1 MTDPT
6 DDDTTNTKLM
16 TGTTEDTTT
25 AATTAPDAP
34 ASRNTTPD
42 SSVPASASE
51 GSPSRAAPQRTFGE
65 EIMAHLMRMRFLRDT
80 VIALIAGL
88 ALGGLF
94 GNWAIR
100 SVAIP
105 VAGSEKVVF
114 VGGAFFGA
122 FSMVGVFTVAMILSA
137 VILLRLGATV
147 DEPL

>member
-1 MTDPT
+1 M
-6 DDDTTNTKLM
+6 TTNTK
-16 TGTTEDTTT
+16 TSTTNSHE
-25 AATTAPDAP
+25 
-34 ASRNTTPD
+34 SD
-42 SSVPASASE
+42 STIE
-51 GSPSRAAPQRTFGE
+51 NEHEHERSPSRAPQRTFGE

-105 VAGSEKVVF
+105 VAGSEEVVF

>member
-1 MTDPT
+1 MTDPA

-42 SSVPASASE
+42 SSVPASAGE

-105 VAGSEKVVF
+105 VAGSEEVVF

>member
-1 MTDPT
+1 MTDQTSNIT
-6 DDDTTNTKLM
+6 DTHQHLMNTNTK
-16 TGTTEDTTT
+16 TSTT
-25 AATTAPDAP
+25 
-34 ASRNTTPD
+34 D
-42 SSVPASASE
+42 SHESDSTIE
-51 GSPSRAAPQRTFGE
+51 NEHERSPSRAPQRTFGE

-105 VAGSEKVVF
+105 VAGSEEVVF

-137 VILLRLGATV
+137 VILLRLGAIV

>member
-16 TGTTEDTTT
+16 TGTTDDTTT
-25 AATTAPDAP
+25 AKTVPDAP
-34 ASRNTTPD
+34 APPDTTPD
-42 SSVPASASE
+42 SSERNSAGE
-51 GSPSRAAPQRTFGE
+51 GATSRAAPQWTFGE
-65 EIMAHLMRMRFLRDT
+65 EVMAHLMRMRFLRDT

-94 GNWAIR
+94 GSWAIR

-105 VAGSEKVVF
+105 VAGSEVAVL